1 MTFAISLAIS
11 VIFGAGAYLL
21 LQRNLIRVVLG
32 IILISNAANLFIVAA
47 GVSRGQPPIYPFTEG
62 AAVSDPLVQAMV
74 LTAIVISSSVATL
87 LLTLSYRLY
96 TSHQSIDVEDISA
109 AETRAAEALE
119 RDEDPEQVH
128 PEWGE
133 PV

>member
-47 GVSRGQPPIYPFTEG
+47 GVSRGQPPIYPLTEG

>member
-47 GVSRGQPPIYPFTEG
+47 GVSRGQPPIYPLTEG
-62 AAVSDPLVQAMV
+62 EAVSDPLVQAMV

>member
-11 VIFGAGAYLL
+11 VIFGAGAYPL

-47 GVSRGQPPIYPFTEG
+47 GVSRGQPPIHPLSG
-62 AAVSDPLVQAMV
+62 ASPVSDPLVQAMV

-96 TSHQSIDVEDISA
+96 TSHQSIDVEDIA
-109 AETRAAEALE
+109 RAETEAAEALE
-119 RDEDPEQVH
+119 RDEEPERVH

>member
-47 GVSRGQPPIYPFTEG
+47 GVSRGQPPIYPLPE
-62 AAVSDPLVQAMV
+62 ASPVSDPLVQAMV

>member
-47 GVSRGQPPIYPFTEG
+47 GVSRGQPPIHPLTEG
-62 AAVSDPLVQAMV
+62 EAVSDPLVQAMV

-87 LLTLSYRLY
+87 LLALSYRLY

>member
-47 GVSRGQPPIYPFTEG
+47 GVSRGQPPIHPLPG
-62 AAVSDPLVQAMV
+62 ASPVSDPLVQAMV

-96 TSHQSIDVEDISA
+96 TSHQSIDIEDISA

-119 RDEDPEQVH
+119 RDEDPEQLH